1 MIQEVDHD
9 KSGLVDFNEFLS
21 LMANKKSSKRQ
32 ESFELMHAFKAF
44 DRVSLIIYYFDCKSK
59 LKLHNVFILE
69 VFLLY

>member
-1 MIQEVDHD
+1 MIREVDYD

-44 DRVSLIIYYFDCKSK
+44 DRVSLFDYIFDCMPK
-59 LKLHNVFILE
+59 LKLYIYLS
-69 VFLLY
+69 